1 MIDHRENEAERINMT
16 NAIEVS
22 GVKKSYGPDFS
33 LHDVNLNVE
42 SGKIFALLGPNGAGK
57 TTLIK
62 LMLSLMHTDAGSI
75 SINGKPS
82 TDSSSRNGVAF
93 LPEKFSFF
101 PFYTIRGVLE
111 FFGTMKGLKGQDLK
125 DQIDNALKELDITEL
140 QNRKLQSL
148 SKGQVQ
154 RTGLASLLIGD
165 NQLLILDEPFSGL
178 DPIGMRELK
187 DILRRQRELG
197 KTIFLNSH
205 ILSEM
210 ELICDDVA
218 ILNKG
223 EILFNGSVKSIL
235 ENGNSLEDFF
245 YQLVSKK

>member
-1 MIDHRENEAERINMT
+1 M
-16 NAIEVS
+16 NAIEVR
-22 GVKKSYGPDFS
+22 GVRKTYGPEFS

-57 TTLIK
+57 TTLVK
-62 LMLSLMHTDAGSI
+62 LMLSLMQANEGEIH
-75 SINGKPS
+75 INGINSENP
-82 TDSSSRNGVAF
+82 DSRRGVAF
-93 LPEKFSFF
+93 IPERFSFF
-101 PFYTIRGVLE
+101 PYYTVKGVLE
-111 FFGTMKGLKGQDLK
+111 FFGTMKGLHGHTLHE
-125 DQIDNALKELDITEL
+125 QIKAAMDELAISDL
-140 QNRKLQSL
+140 QNRKLQTL

-178 DPIGMRELK
+178 DPIGMRDLK
-187 DILRRQRELG
+187 DILKKQRSLG

-210 ELICDDVA
+210 EILCDEVA

-223 EILFNGSVKSIL
+223 ELLFSGSVQNILSQEKSL
-235 ENGNSLEDFF
+235 ENFF
-245 YQLVSKK
+245 YQLVSGK